1 MTYLVPN
8 ETIALI
14 EARAPQARKDRKLSV
29 EVVDALKACGFFKMF
44 LPKRWGGLEA
54 RQQEFFR
61 EQIRI
66 AEADMS
72 HAWAG
77 GIIAIHAFQ
86 IAIMDERAQAAVYQ
100 DDPNT
105 LVSSSY
111 NPVGSKV
118 EQVDGG
124 CMVSG
129 RWGWS

>member
-1 MTYLVPN
+1 
-8 ETIALI
+8 
-14 EARAPQARKDRKLSV
+14 
-29 EVVDALKACGFFKMF
+29 
-44 LPKRWGGLEA
+44 
-54 RQQEFFR
+54 
-61 EQIRI
+61 
-66 AEADMS
+66 MS

-111 NPVGSKV
+111 NPVGAKV
-118 EQVDGG
+118 VQVDGG

-129 RWGWS
+129 RWGWSSGSEHCSWALLGGIVPGEGYRTF